1 MQEIKNYIYAANNI
15 VISLMYLKSFPK
27 SNISLNNLK
36 EYSPGH
42 LGCSTSLNFIL
53 ANLYYFFNKNNITNK
68 IVVGTGHGGASLITN
83 LWLNGTLSNY
93 YPKYSRDL
101 VGLNKLINNFGN
113 TIRSE
118 INPFYPET
126 IYDGGELGYSLA
138 TAYGYSI
145 NSLNDIVVCIMG
157 DGECETGTLSS
168 SWYLPKILNTKSKV
182 LPIINLNGFKMGGKS
197 ILSTMT
203 NSQLINYFSA
213 LGYEVFI
220 VDSDDLSIDASI
232 EIMQKTLYSSLSNI
246 QPLIIFKSKKGYL
259 LPDVGKFTF
268 ENNISVHKNPLYKFD
283 ADTKINIINTFINYF
298 KSSLFDNKDKL
309 LSYFDNFKI
318 KNNDK
323 FNNTTF
329 NNSYNTNDIDEY
341 LSKLMKINNGYVF
354 SPDEILS
361 NGFIKSSEYAIELLN
376 ENVLQAL
383 YQGFVQSS
391 SFGVYVSYE
400 GFLPIISSMIS
411 QYYKYLKQKD
421 IYNITKKPSMNYLLT
436 STCLENTYSHQNP
449 DIVNTLFE
457 RNDKYYNIIYPK
469 DKHCALEFLKI
480 NVLQEDLI
488 NLIIYSKRHNKVYD
502 LNTLYIEVIVNNDYP
517 DLILCATGDYLLDQI
532 ISLYELLKEQYKIK
546 VLYVSKPQIL
556 SVNGKESLSNKEF
569 NSYFN
574 ASTLYLYSGYSYSI
588 KSLLYDRNKNITILG
603 YDDGLKSNIDTLD
616 NFTNNNLDLDN
627 LLGICNSIVGD
638 KKSYE

>member
-1 MQEIKNYIYAANNI
+1 M
-15 VISLMYLKSFPK
+15 
-27 SNISLNNLK
+27 
-36 EYSPGH
+36 
-42 LGCSTSLNFIL
+42 
-53 ANLYYFFNKNNITNK
+53 
-68 IVVGTGHGGASLITN
+68 
-83 LWLNGTLSNY
+83 
-93 YPKYSRDL
+93 
-101 VGLNKLINNFGN
+101 
-113 TIRSE
+113 
-118 INPFYPET
+118 
-126 IYDGGELGYSLA
+126 
-138 TAYGYSI
+138 
-145 NSLNDIVVCIMG
+145 
-157 DGECETGTLSS
+157 
-168 SWYLPKILNTKSKV
+168 
-182 LPIINLNGFKMGGKS
+182 
-197 ILSTMT
+197 
-203 NSQLINYFSA
+203 
-213 LGYEVFI
+213 
-220 VDSDDLSIDASI
+220 
-232 EIMQKTLYSSLSNI
+232 
-246 QPLIIFKSKKGYL
+246 
-259 LPDVGKFTF
+259 
-268 ENNISVHKNPLYKFD
+268 
-283 ADTKINIINTFINYF
+283 
-298 KSSLFDNKDKL
+298 FDNKDKL

-627 LLGICNSIVGD
+627 LLGICNSIVGE